1 MERPRL
7 QKTLST
13 AAGSHRL
20 TLLTAPA
27 GYGKTMAVGDWVR
40 TSDLRCAWLS
50 LDRFDTRP
58 ARLFRGVMAAIQSA
72 ASELPRPGDN
82 ALLALD
88 QHLAPDPAES
98 YDLVLGALEQLAE
111 PIALVIDDLH
121 LAGTGLA
128 DGILGVLTASGPPT
142 LRLVLSSRCQP
153 PLRLERL
160 RRGVS
165 LGELRAADL
174 AFTRDEVALLASSPG
189 GGVVV
194 DVEALWRATGGWPIA
209 VHHGLGALARSGNPS
224 ATITTDGTMLSPF
237 ADYVAEEVLDSLA
250 PSLADFVL
258 RATTCDCLGSR
269 LAVELYGQP
278 DGGLLLQ
285 ECLHNGLFVEEYH
298 HRGGESMCRWHPLFA
313 AQCRGI
319 LERRDPLLAESLH
332 RVAARHYQDTDV
344 GTSVAQALW
353 GRDPLQALMS
363 LGAHWLEF
371 VLRDD
376 IPGLEQL
383 CLELPAPWS
392 EDPEIL
398 MIRSACRGLAGDS
411 GSASELTRRA
421 LAGASALDAA
431 RRRRFEISRGLFELF
446 LIGDRPDLPDAAD
459 EGRSLVDAAA
469 DGHPATHATALFLRG
484 QAEVRLRR
492 DGEQAITLLR
502 AASAAGRADRL
513 EAVEVCSAAELTL
526 AFAEAGDLVAADN
539 QAVTA
544 LERAEASGWGSP
556 EPMAPIWLA
565 RGITCYWKDDLEHA
579 HSHLTKALRIDSR
592 LSSLGPI
599 TRLYRV
605 LVDCATRNP
614 HHLAESSAALHAAD
628 DRRISEWPWNG
639 FQTIAEAKITEAK
652 GDLDGA
658 LAIAQP
664 LGSGG
669 HSPLVD
675 TVLAELLRRGGEVT
689 AATRC
694 AESLTGRRRNSY
706 IDTSMALT
714 EALLAHAAGD
724 SATAHERIEHAAHR
738 AEPQSVLRPFAER
751 SDDLAELLAQHAAW
765 STAHEPFIAARS
777 AQHTSRRSQRPRSH
791 WDLTERERELLAY
804 LRSMMTLAEIAQAL
818 FVSVN
823 TVKTHQRSIYRK
835 LGAASRRE
843 ALSIAAARGIL

>member
-1 MERPRL
+1 MGRVGGTPVSGWMPGPPFRIRPPRRCAGAMERPRL
-7 QKTLST
+7 QEALSA

-50 LDRFDTRP
+50 LDSFDTRP
-58 ARLFRGVMAAIQSA
+58 ARLFCGVVAAIQSA

-88 QHLAPDPAES
+88 QQLAPDPAES

-111 PIALVIDDLH
+111 PMALVIDDLH
-121 LAGTGLA
+121 LAGTWLA

-142 LRLVLSSRCQP
+142 LRLVLSSRGQP
-153 PLRLERL
+153 PLRLERH
-160 RRGVS
+160 RHGDS

-174 AFTRDEVALLASSPG
+174 AFTRDEVARLASSPG
-189 GGVVV
+189 GGAVF
-194 DVEALWRATGGWPIA
+194 DVEPLWRVTGGWPIA

-224 ATITTDGTMLSPF
+224 ATITTDDTMLSPF

-269 LAVELYGQP
+269 LAVELYGP

-285 ECLHNGLFVEEYH
+285 ECLHNGLFVEECH

-332 RVAARHYQDTDV
+332 RVAARHFQDTDV

-383 CLELPAPWS
+383 CLQLPAPWS

-421 LAGASALDAA
+421 LAGASALDVA

-446 LIGDRPDLPDAAD
+446 LIEDRPDLPDAAE

-469 DGHPATHATALFLRG
+469 DGHPATHATGLFLRG
-484 QAEVRLRR
+484 QAEVRLHR
-492 DGEQAITLLR
+492 DGQQAITLLR

-526 AFAEAGDLVAADN
+526 AFAEAGDLLAADN

-544 LERAEASGWGSP
+544 LERAEASGWGSR

-565 RGITCYWKDDLEHA
+565 RGITCYWKDELEHA
-579 HSHLTKALRIDSR
+579 HSHLTKALRVDSR
-592 LSSLGPI
+592 LSSLGPV
-599 TRLYRV
+599 TGLYRV
-605 LVDCATRNP
+605 LVDCATRKP
-614 HHLAESSAALHAAD
+614 HRLAESSAALHAAG
-628 DRRISEWPWNG
+628 DRRKSQWPWNG
-639 FQTIAEAKITEAK
+639 LQTIAEAK

-658 LAIAQP
+658 LAIARP

-675 TVLAELLRRGGEVT
+675 TVLAELLRRGGKV
-689 AATRC
+689 AAARRC
-694 AESLTGRRRNSY
+694 AESLT
-706 IDTSMALT
+706 
-714 EALLAHAAGD
+714 
-724 SATAHERIEHAAHR
+724 
-738 AEPQSVLRPFAER
+738 
-751 SDDLAELLAQHAAW
+751 
-765 STAHEPFIAARS
+765 
-777 AQHTSRRSQRPRSH
+777 
-791 WDLTERERELLAY
+791 
-804 LRSMMTLAEIAQAL
+804 
-818 FVSVN
+818 
-823 TVKTHQRSIYRK
+823 
-835 LGAASRRE
+835 
-843 ALSIAAARGIL
+843 